1 MPINFDLTKYTNN
14 NIFIETGTYDG
25 KGIEQALESGF
36 KQVYSIEIDEQR
48 YETCRAKYKQ
58 YPNVA
63 IMHGDSGEQ
72 LPLLLLTIDQ
82 PVTFFLDAHYCAD
95 GGEIGD
101 KWCPLKEELN
111 AIKEHHIK
119 NHTILIDDWRCMEN
133 THVDYT
139 WKTQNPPGSC
149 YSVDDNHGKEV
160 GFLGKENCFNML
172 REINKD
178 YVFTFE
184 NGSVENDVLCCTIE
198 TS

>member
-1 MPINFDLTKYTNN
+1 
-14 NIFIETGTYDG
+14 
-25 KGIEQALESGF
+25 
-36 KQVYSIEIDEQR
+36 
-48 YETCRAKYKQ
+48 
-58 YPNVA
+58 
-63 IMHGDSGEQ
+63 
-72 LPLLLLTIDQ
+72 
-82 PVTFFLDAHYCAD
+82 
-95 GGEIGD
+95 
-101 KWCPLKEELN
+101 
-111 AIKEHHIK
+111 
-119 NHTILIDDWRCMEN
+119 MEN

-139 WKTQNPPGSC
+139 WKTQNSSGSC